1 MEKWIVFR
9 KPYDFNVESRDIPI
23 EKDLMLTEPEVSR
36 DRSLL
41 ASLEHI
47 SDLRVAS
54 EDAEYEDT
62 EDDIVPLYLHVP
74 KSKTGCPKFCITINV
89 EVTRAGRQ
97 IRQGCRK
104 SFICQSRR

>member
-1 MEKWIVFR
+1 
-9 KPYDFNVESRDIPI
+9 
-23 EKDLMLTEPEVSR
+23 MLTEPEVSR

-47 SDLRVAS
+47 SDLRVA
-54 EDAEYEDT
+54 EEAEYDL

-74 KSKTGCPKFCITINV
+74 KSRTGCPKFCITINV

-97 IRQGCRK
+97 IRQECRK
-104 SFICQSRR
+104 SFICQSQR

>member
-62 EDDIVPLYLHVP
+62 EDDISNASVGLTHKKRPHKVIFTFTLP
-74 KSKTGCPKFCITINV
+74 KVGCSKCNQTI
-89 EVTRAGRQ
+89 A
-97 IRQGCRK
+97 QG
-104 SFICQSRR
+104 

>member
-1 MEKWIVFR
+1 M
-9 KPYDFNVESRDIPI
+9 IPI
-23 EKDLMLTEPEVSR
+23 EEDLMLTEPDASR

-47 SDLRVAS
+47 SDLRVND
-54 EDAEYEDT
+54 EAEYDL

-74 KSKTGCPKFCITINV
+74 KSRTGCPKFCITINV

-104 SFICQSRR
+104 SFMCQSRR

>member
-1 MEKWIVFR
+1 
-9 KPYDFNVESRDIPI
+9 
-23 EKDLMLTEPEVSR
+23 MLTEPEVSR

-47 SDLRVAS
+47 SDLRVA
-54 EDAEYEDT
+54 EEAKYDL

-74 KSKTGCPKFCITINV
+74 KSRTGCPKFCITINV

-104 SFICQSRR
+104 SFICQSQR